1 MIERVL
7 VANRGEIAVRI
18 VDACHRLGRQAVV
31 AHSEP
36 DAGSLAVTRADGAWS
51 LGGVLAAD
59 TYLDIERVIAGA
71 RATGCDAVHPGYGF
85 LAERGDFARAVVAA
99 GLTFIGPPADVI
111 DTMGDKLAARKAA
124 IAAGVPVV
132 PGTTVELQDAAA
144 IIRFGEEH
152 GWPVAVKAAHG
163 GGGRGMRVVN
173 GPAEAADALAAAQ
186 REATAAFGRAEV
198 YLERFLTRP
207 RHVEVQIVADA
218 HGAVAAVGERDCSI
232 QRRYQ
237 KLVEEAPAPDL
248 SDAVRTGLAAS
259 AVALARA
266 VGYRS
271 VGTVEYLVEGEQY
284 FFLEM
289 NTRIQVEHPVTELV
303 TGIDLVAEQIL
314 VADGQ
319 PLSFDPDGVVVN
331 GAAIE
336 IRINAEDTAG
346 GRFVPTP
353 GTLVRWEP
361 PTGEGVRVDTGF
373 VAGDVISPHYDNLI
387 AKVSVWGADRDE
399 ARRRAREAL
408 ADLRIEGVPTTAA
421 AASLVLAHP
430 DFAAVRHSTHWLE
443 DHAVELFSEPEP
455 VEIPAG
461 PGPSADVEVG
471 GRSYRIPRF
480 PDGLGGAGGTEPV
493 LASAGGPADRGTG
506 GRVRAVRTGSGR
518 LMAPMQGTIIQV
530 AVSVGDT
537 VEIGSALVVLEA
549 MKMENTLMSDVHG
562 TVTEVHIEVG
572 STVSPGQLLVLVAI
586 AADGA
591 R

>member
-31 AHSEP
+31 AHSDP
-36 DAGSLAVTRADGAWS
+36 DAGSLAVSRADAAWP
-51 LGGVLAAD
+51 LGGTLAAD
-59 TYLDIERVIAGA
+59 TYLEIEGLITAA
-71 RATGCDAVHPGYGF
+71 RKSGCDAVHPGYGF
-85 LAERGDFARAVVAA
+85 LAERGDFARAVTAA

-132 PGTTVELQDAAA
+132 PGTTVELEDAAA

-163 GGGRGMRVVN
+163 GGGRGMRVVHA
-173 GPAEAADALAAAQ
+173 PAEAADALAAAQ

-218 HGAVAAVGERDCSI
+218 HGQVAAVGERDCSI

-237 KLVEEAPAPDL
+237 KLIEEAPAPAL
-248 SDAVRTGLAAS
+248 SEAVRRGLADT
-259 AVALARA
+259 AVELARA

-271 VGTVEYLVEGEQY
+271 AGTVEYLVEGEEF

-314 VADGQ
+314 VAEGR
-319 PLSFDPDGVVVN
+319 PLSFDPTAVVTN

-336 IRINAEDTAG
+336 IRINAEDTTG

-353 GTLVRWEP
+353 GTLVRWEL
-361 PTGEGVRVDTGF
+361 PTGDGVRVDTGF

-387 AKVSVWGADRDE
+387 AKVSVWGPDRDT
-399 ARRRAREAL
+399 ARHRAQAAL
-408 ADLRIEGVPTTAA
+408 AALQIEGVPTTAA
-421 AASLVLAHP
+421 AAAVILGHP

-443 DHAVELFSEPEP
+443 EHAVELFSGPD
-455 VEIPAG
+455 PADT
-461 PGPSADVEVG
+461 SAGTGRSAEVDVG

-480 PDGLGGAGGTEPV
+480 PDGLAGGGGPEPV
-493 LASAGGPADRGTG
+493 ATAGGPAERGAG
-506 GRVRAVRTGSGR
+506 GRVRAVRKGSGR
-518 LMAPMQGTIIQV
+518 LMAPMQGTIINV
-530 AVSVGDT
+530 AVGVGDT
-537 VEIGSALVVLEA
+537 VQIGSALAVLEA
-549 MKMENTLMSDVHG
+549 MKMENTLMSDVDG
-562 TVTEVHIEVG
+562 TVAEVHIEVG
-572 STVSPGQLLVLVAI
+572 ASVSPGQLLVVVTTAE
-586 AADGA
+586 DGA